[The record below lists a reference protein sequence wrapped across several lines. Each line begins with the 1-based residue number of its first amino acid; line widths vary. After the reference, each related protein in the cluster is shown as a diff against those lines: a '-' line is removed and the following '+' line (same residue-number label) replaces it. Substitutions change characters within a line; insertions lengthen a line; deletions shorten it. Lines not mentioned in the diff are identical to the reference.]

1 MLVLSRKTE
10 EAIQIG
16 DEITVKVLSVKGG
29 IVRLGFEAPKDVS
42 IMRSELLAGF
52 EACQAASVKVASPG
66 SPVATAP

>member
-29 IVRLGFEAPKDVS
+29 VVRLGFEAPKDVS
-42 IMRSELLAGF
+42 IFRSELLPGF
-52 EACQAASVKVASPG
+52 EACPPASMQVASPG
-66 SPVATAP
+66 SAVATAS